1 MQTVKRSVISVL
13 VKNHSGVLARIANL
27 FCQRGYNIDSLT
39 VSATTDAEI
48 SRITIV
54 VHCDQ
59 DMLEQL
65 IKQTSKLQE
74 TIDIFPLDENTSLFR
89 ELLLVK
95 IRADET
101 MRSIIHEVANIYGAH
116 IVDLSV
122 GSMVVELTGIPNKID
137 AFLNVLQ
144 QYDIIEMCRTGIT
157 ALAR

>member
-1 MQTVKRSVISVL
+1 MQPVKRNVISVL

-65 IKQTSKLQE
+65 MKQTSKLQE

-137 AFLNVLQ
+137 AFLTVLQ

>member
-1 MQTVKRSVISVL
+1 MQTVKRNVISVL

-54 VHCDQ
+54 VPCDQ

-137 AFLNVLQ
+137 AFLTVLQ

>member
-1 MQTVKRSVISVL
+1 MQPVKRNVISVL

-39 VSATTDAEI
+39 VSATTDPEI

-65 IKQTSKLQE
+65 MKQTSKLQE

-137 AFLNVLQ
+137 AFLTVLK
-144 QYDIIEMCRTGIT
+144 QYDIMEMCRTGIT

>member
-1 MQTVKRSVISVL
+1 MQTVKRNVISVL

-137 AFLNVLQ
+137 AFLTVLQ

>member
-1 MQTVKRSVISVL
+1 MQTVKRNVISVL

-65 IKQTSKLQE
+65 IKPTSKLQE

>member
-1 MQTVKRSVISVL
+1 MI
-13 VKNHSGVLARIANL
+13 
-27 FCQRGYNIDSLT
+27 
-39 VSATTDAEI
+39 
-48 SRITIV
+48 
-54 VHCDQ
+54 
-59 DMLEQL
+59 
-65 IKQTSKLQE
+65 
-74 TIDIFPLDENTSLFR
+74 

>member
-1 MQTVKRSVISVL
+1 MQTVKRNVISVL

-74 TIDIFPLDENTSLFR
+74 TID
-89 ELLLVK
+89 
-95 IRADET
+95 RA
-101 MRSIIHEVANIYGAH
+101 IISQN
-116 IVDLSV
+116 
-122 GSMVVELTGIPNKID
+122 P
-137 AFLNVLQ
+137 
-144 QYDIIEMCRTGIT
+144 R
-157 ALAR
+157 

>member
-1 MQTVKRSVISVL
+1 MQTVKRNVISVL

>member
-1 MQTVKRSVISVL
+1 MQPVKRNVISVL
-13 VKNHSGVLARIANL
+13 VKNHSGVFARIANL
-27 FCQRGYNIDSLT
+27 FCQRGYNIDSQT

-65 IKQTSKLQE
+65 MKQTSKLQE

-137 AFLNVLQ
+137 AFLTVLQ

>member
-1 MQTVKRSVISVL
+1 MQPVKRNVISVL

-65 IKQTSKLQE
+65 MKQTSKLQE

-137 AFLNVLQ
+137 AFLTVVQ

>member
-1 MQTVKRSVISVL
+1 MQPVKRNVISVL

-65 IKQTSKLQE
+65 MKQTSKLQE

-101 MRSIIHEVANIYGAH
+101 MRSIIHEVANIYGCLLYTSTNGKSFYTVFCFR
-116 IVDLSV
+116 IC
-122 GSMVVELTGIPNKID
+122 I
-137 AFLNVLQ
+137 F
-144 QYDIIEMCRTGIT
+144 
-157 ALAR
+157 